1 MTTSI
6 TDARFT
12 HLHATPRYILA
23 LLTDEP
29 PESGWSVMP
38 GYDENVSFA
47 AHLEP
52 PRLDADETLPSQ
64 VHPSYP
70 YGRPKTA
77 GSKPGA
83 GAGGAGA
90 RAAGNLLEPGGRMD
104 EKWEEL
110 DLSAV
115 LEHSDGRE
123 VPPVM
128 AGSKRPPSP
137 SSPDLRPHHVPQ
149 PRSLHLR
156 RLLERQRHATPPV
169 PADPFDAPVPNETY
183 AEDDPENAARGAEQ
197 DAEPPQAQTPE

>member
-1 MTTSI
+1 
-6 TDARFT
+6 
-12 HLHATPRYILA
+12 
-23 LLTDEP
+23 
-29 PESGWSVMP
+29 MP

-128 AGSKRPPSP
+128 AVSVPTGDNACGSMVWTGTGSKRAPAYTSRSRGCCLESIIPP
-137 SSPDLRPHHVPQ
+137 DH
-149 PRSLHLR
+149 
-156 RLLERQRHATPPV
+156 
-169 PADPFDAPVPNETY
+169 
-183 AEDDPENAARGAEQ
+183 
-197 DAEPPQAQTPE
+197 